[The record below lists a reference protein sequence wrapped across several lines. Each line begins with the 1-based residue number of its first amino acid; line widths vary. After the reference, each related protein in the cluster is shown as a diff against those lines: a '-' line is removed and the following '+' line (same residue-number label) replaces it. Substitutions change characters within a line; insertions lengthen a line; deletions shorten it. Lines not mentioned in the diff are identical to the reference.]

1 MADSKENYLW
11 DLGSKRV
18 KEDINKWI
26 PVIFYP
32 APNTQ
37 FFFLKDLFLSRAI
50 LIFLKFKL
58 LY

>member
-1 MADSKENYLW
+1 MADNKENYLW

-37 FFFLKDLFLSRAI
+37 FFFEGP
-50 LIFLKFKL
+50 FLKQSNFNFS
-58 LY
+58 